1 MSAVTERPSALASGL
16 ALLPPTEAQRW
27 QQSLDNTARPCGCK
41 SGAVFSLSALT
52 GSIVWWAVRGLP
64 PDPVRVGIAVLGS
77 LLVAIAAGLVGKLA
91 GIVVGRQRHRS
102 LQRRL
107 AQRVRA
113 LGAVV

>member
-1 MSAVTERPSALASGL
+1 
-16 ALLPPTEAQRW
+16 
-27 QQSLDNTARPCGCK
+27 
-41 SGAVFSLSALT
+41 
-52 GSIVWWAVRGLP
+52 
-64 PDPVRVGIAVLGS
+64 VRVGIAVLGS